1 MCSPRSLLLPTG
13 YTTRHQGQKISDTVE
28 FFHQTITIPLITP
41 EECILHGLT
50 TLTDVLTDVPTAQS
64 DPQCQSIAALLN
76 AYYSWATP
84 NEKPDPSITIPRP
97 TPAQTRRAMKKLE
110 RKPKQPPITHHP
122 TLRVTN
128 KPARCD
134 QAPRRKIHQHVP
146 DPSPR
151 VNPKETPP

>member
-28 FFHQTITIPLITP
+28 FRHQTITIPLITP

-64 DPQCQSIAALLN
+64 DPQCQSIAALLD

-97 TPAQTRRAMKKLE
+97 TPAQTRRAMKILE
-110 RKPKQPPITHHP
+110 GNLKHPPITCQQTP
-122 TLRVTN
+122 RVTN
-128 KPARCD
+128 EPALCEP
-134 QAPRRKIHQHVP
+134 APMRKIQQHLP
-146 DPSPR
+146 GPYPTG
-151 VNPKETPP
+151 NPK